1 MAHTDARLR
10 GPFSE
15 DMEHLNWRDRKLR
28 LERCLVAVAAL
39 LAPLLLPL
47 LLVGSVC
54 LLPLNGDDC
63 PLNSHGAPVL
73 SDDSLPPL
81 PELRLGCALDVLAA
95 PSCPALSCG
104 PGTVEDPITSKC
116 EISCDEVGRR
126 LSAAEKE
133 KLGER
138 PLALAPREYLEG
150 YLADHPG
157 FAAVVD
163 DELHE
168 LLLEVLSDGM
178 ALARPNALAELP

>member
-1 MAHTDARLR
+1 MYNEVAATCTNTAGSYKCDCIRPFWDGDGTISMLSTAHGA
-10 GPFSE
+10 GIS
-15 DMEHLNWRDRKLR
+15 
-28 LERCLVAVAAL
+28 CVAVYGIPPS
-39 LAPLLLPL
+39 APP
-47 LLVGSVC
+47 SV
-54 LLPLNGDDC
+54 P
-63 PLNSHGAPVL
+63 PPPASPPVPP
-73 SDDSLPPL
+73 SPPL
-81 PELRLGCALDVLAA
+81 PSPPPPAN

-116 EISCDEVGRR
+116 EISCGEVGRR

>member
-10 GPFSE
+10 GPVSE

-28 LERCLVAVAAL
+28 LER
-39 LAPLLLPL
+39 
-47 LLVGSVC
+47 C

-163 DELHE
+163 DELHK